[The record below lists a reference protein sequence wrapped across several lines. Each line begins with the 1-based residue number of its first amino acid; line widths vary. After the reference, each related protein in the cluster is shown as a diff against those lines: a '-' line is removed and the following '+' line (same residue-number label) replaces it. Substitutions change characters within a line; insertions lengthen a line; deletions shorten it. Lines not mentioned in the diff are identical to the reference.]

1 MKVSI
6 LAPHITVLHDP
17 TMIVWQRT
25 MLWRG
30 MVRSLGARR
39 RLSGRPTTC
48 ASKLRQAIVSF
59 LMVMFSR

>member
-6 LAPHITVLHDP
+6 LAPHITVLHDC
-17 TMIVWQRT
+17 VAENHAL
-25 MLWRG
+25 LWRG
-30 MVRSLGARR
+30 TVRSLGARR